1 MPSRR
6 NLIFASSVLAVALL
20 TGGTAL
26 WFAGDGKLGPIAS
39 GKALVGGPF
48 ELTNQDGERVKS
60 SDFAGK
66 YMLVVFGYTYCP
78 DICPSELQVVSAALD
93 ELGATAE
100 RIQPLFV
107 TIDPSRDTPPVLK
120 DYVANFHPGMLG
132 LTGSEEDIARVG
144 EGLSGLLPQGRL
156 RPGPTSPISWTTPR
170 WSISWAPDGDYV
182 THFAYGTNV
191 ASMVEGLRKAS
202 GQLTSRIDR
211 SQRPG
216 CWACHNL
223 VRFDFGM
230 FARFGRKRGAIGVL
244 YQLYEM
250 NHAAVAP
257 WRVAAGLSRAFWRLP
272 TQPVFRHQHW
282 PQHGSLTRGVRARHA
297 PLWQAG
303 LRDRRDDRR
312 GRAGAR

>member
-78 DICPSELQVVSAALD
+78 DICPSELQVVSVALD

-132 LTGSEEDIARVG
+132 LTGSEEDIARAAKAYRVYYRKVD
-144 EGLSGLLPQGRL
+144 ST
-156 RPGPTSPISWTTPR
+156 GPDIPYLMDHTTL
-170 WSISWAPDGDYV
+170 IYLMGPDGDYV

-191 ASMVEGLRKAS
+191 ASIVEGLRKA
-202 GQLTSRIDR
+202 
-211 SQRPG
+211 
-216 CWACHNL
+216 
-223 VRFDFGM
+223 V
-230 FARFGRKRGAIGVL
+230 
-244 YQLYEM
+244 
-250 NHAAVAP
+250 
-257 WRVAAGLSRAFWRLP
+257 
-272 TQPVFRHQHW
+272 
-282 PQHGSLTRGVRARHA
+282 GS
-297 PLWQAG
+297 
-303 LRDRRDDRR
+303 
-312 GRAGAR
+312 